1 VLNVRIQALACV
13 PMTACYTFYVMDKNT
28 KDILE
33 AVIFIKDRMATK
45 DDIAELRT
53 ELKSDITGLRNEFVE
68 FRTETH
74 ENFTELRAEIRDIR
88 ERLESLEVAA
98 RNSAGFAKEID
109 HVMQRV
115 VEIEKHLGIQHKI
128 AA

>member
-1 VLNVRIQALACV
+1 
-13 PMTACYTFYVMDKNT
+13 MTTWYTFYAMDKNT

-53 ELKSDITGLRNEFVE
+53 ELKGDITGLRKEFVE

-74 ENFTELRAEIRDIR
+74 EHFTELRAQIRDIR
-88 ERLESLEVAA
+88 QRLESLEAA
-98 RNSAGFAKEID
+98 AHNSAGFAKEID

>member
-1 VLNVRIQALACV
+1 
-13 PMTACYTFYVMDKNT
+13 MDINT

-33 AVIFIKDRMATK
+33 VVIFIKDRMATK

-53 ELKSDITGLRNEFVE
+53 ELKGDITGLRKEFVE

-74 ENFTELRAEIRDIR
+74 ESFAELRAEIRDIR
-88 ERLESLEVAA
+88 ERLELLEGAS

-115 VEIEKHLGIQHKI
+115 IEIEKHLGIQHKI

>member
-1 VLNVRIQALACV
+1 
-13 PMTACYTFYVMDKNT
+13 MDENM

-33 AVIFIKDRMATK
+33 AVIFIKDRMTTK
-45 DDIAELRT
+45 DDIAEVRSEVADLRT
-53 ELKSDITGLRNEFVE
+53 EVADVRTEVANLRTEFVE
-68 FRTETH
+68 FRTETREH
-74 ENFTELRAEIRDIR
+74 FAELRAEIRDIR

>member
-1 VLNVRIQALACV
+1 MLNVLIQALACV
-13 PMTACYTFYVMDKNT
+13 PMTACYTFCAMDNNT

-53 ELKSDITGLRNEFVE
+53 ELKGDITLLRKEFVE
-68 FRTETH
+68 FRTETR
-74 ENFTELRAEIRDIR
+74 ENFTELRVEIRDIR
-88 ERLESLEVAA
+88 QRLESLEEAA

>member
-1 VLNVRIQALACV
+1 
-13 PMTACYTFYVMDKNT
+13 MDKNT

-45 DDIAELRT
+45 DDIAELST
-53 ELKSDITGLRNEFVE
+53 ELKGNIADLRTEFVE
-68 FRTETH
+68 FRTETR
-74 ENFTELRAEIRDIR
+74 ENFTGLRTEIRDIR
-88 ERLESLEVAA
+88 ERLQVLEEAA

>member
-1 VLNVRIQALACV
+1 
-13 PMTACYTFYVMDKNT
+13 MDKNT

-45 DDIAELRT
+45 DDIADLRT
-53 ELKSDITGLRNEFVE
+53 ELKDDITGLRKEFVE

-74 ENFTELRAEIRDIR
+74 ESFAELRAEIRDIR
-88 ERLESLEVAA
+88 RRLESLEEAA
-98 RNSAGFAKEID
+98 HNSAGFAKEID